1 MTGSQSPDAALFN
14 INASTGSL
22 SFNTAPDYE
31 APTDTD
37 HNNSY
42 IVQVR
47 VSDGSLTD
55 IQTLTVNIAN
65 DPFDGVG
72 PVAAA
77 PYDFNGD
84 GRSDIL
90 WQNANGMP
98 AIWQMNGTTMLSGA
112 GLSSNPGPTWH
123 MIDCRRL

>member
-1 MTGSQSPDAALFN
+1 M
-14 INASTGSL
+14 
-22 SFNTAPDYE
+22 
-31 APTDTD
+31 
-37 HNNSY
+37 
-42 IVQVR
+42 QVR

-55 IQTLTVNIAN
+55 IQTLTVNVAN

-72 PVAAA
+72 PVAPA

-90 WQNANGMP
+90 WQNINGMP

-112 GLSSNPGPTWH
+112 GLSLNPGPH
-123 MIDCRRL
+123 LAHD